1 MWKMYFEIA
10 CMFSRPIQPYIIGL
24 AYFYLAKNNIVILSW
39 AMLLSLQDTI
49 RCASLLFVLMRKM
62 SFDETI
68 IESCCAFAWC
78 NFKWDFLFMP
88 TNYHL
93 YLYEIEPWNIVT
105 IRIITEYFSLQ
116 CHHLYIYQ
124 THFSLWYQ
132 LQKCYG
138 TNIIRKRLFRT
149 TLHDIK
155 RQHILWAWFHFRI

>member
-1 MWKMYFEIA
+1 MSRIRMWKMYFEIA

-39 AMLLSLQDTI
+39 AMLLSLEDTI

-93 YLYEIEPWNIVT
+93 YLCEIEHIELSMSND
-105 IRIITEYFSLQ
+105 RIS
-116 CHHLYIYQ
+116 
-124 THFSLWYQ
+124 
-132 LQKCYG
+132 
-138 TNIIRKRLFRT
+138 
-149 TLHDIK
+149 
-155 RQHILWAWFHFRI
+155 ILIDYPNSNRIFFTAT

>member
-1 MWKMYFEIA
+1 MWKMCFEIA

-39 AMLLSLQDTI
+39 AMLLSLKDTI

-93 YLYEIEPWNIVT
+93 YLYEIEPHRIMLNACH
-105 IRIITEYFSLQ
+105 RIIPTKYFLLQ
-116 CHHLYIYQ
+116 CNLLNINQ
-124 THFSLWYQ
+124 THFSLRYQ
-132 LQKCYG
+132 FQKCYG
-138 TNIIRKRLFRT
+138 TNIIPKKGCFV
-149 TLHDIK
+149 
-155 RQHILWAWFHFRI
+155 QHCMI